1 MVNGRIAGGGIM
13 KTLRLCAVSGLVLLA
28 FAAASGPVGSNNV
41 SGCST
46 SFVMRDP
53 VLRAQFAALDRT
65 RAAEFKH
72 LCGTYGQP
80 AISQRG

>member
-1 MVNGRIAGGGIM
+1 M

-41 SGCST
+41 SGCGT
-46 SFVMRDP
+46 SLVVRDP

-65 RAAEFKH
+65 QPAEFKH
-72 LCGTYGQP
+72 LCDSYRQP